1 MRIGG
6 RFGEPC
12 YYPFVTGLEGFPFI
26 FEVVKEESET
36 VNFGGN
42 WHSDTAYLPQPPL
55 ATLLYALEVPKHGGD
70 TLFTSTRAAY
80 DALSDGMRAMVDK
93 LVGVNSAALKAGG
106 GRSKMHSTI
115 GSMKVHDTDSAEQYE
130 SEHPAARTHPDTGRK
145 ALYISR
151 SHTIRF
157 KDMSEEE
164 SRPLVDFLQAHQTRP
179 EFTCRVRWQPGTL
192 TIWDNRCTPA
202 QRGERLSRPAPPHAA
217 PDRRRPET
225 RLAFVGPGRKRHA
238 VREFIARGRQRFDGA
253 GRGALLGPAR
263 PIHIYERRQRG
274 SGRRVLHEAAIRLAR
289 LARHRADALAAD
301 EHRVAK
307 HVRGLRDGLR
317 NDVVLAHGKAPALDR
332 RYRHFFPLQ

>member
-1 MRIGG
+1 MIIEPLAGALGAEVRGVNLNTLDEGGWREVRDAFLKHSVLAIRDQKIEPEDLMRIGG

-12 YYPFVTGLEGFPFI
+12 YYPFVTGLKDFPFI

-115 GSMKVHDTDSAEQYE
+115 GSMKVHDTDHADQYE

-145 ALYISR
+145 ALYVSR

-157 KDMSEEE
+157 RDMSEEE
-164 SRPLVDFLQAHQTRP
+164 SRPLIDFLQAHQTRP

-192 TIWDNRCTPA
+192 TIWDNRCTQHSA
-202 QRGERLSRPAPPHAA
+202 VNDYHGQ
-217 PDRRRPET
+217 RRRMR
-225 RLAFVGPGRKRHA
+225 RLTVGA
-238 VREFIARGRQRFDGA
+238 Q
-253 GRGALLGPAR
+253 
-263 PIHIYERRQRG
+263 
-274 SGRRVLHEAAIRLAR
+274 
-289 LARHRADALAAD
+289 
-301 EHRVAK
+301 
-307 HVRGLRDGLR
+307 
-317 NDVVLAHGKAPALDR
+317 APS
-332 RYRHFFPLQ
+332 